1 MIVPLQ
7 GANQLAVI
15 GIIVTARIPAGS
27 AGLAYNPLTWLALF
41 PIVGSCTA
49 LTTSA
54 AFAGRLFASDLRWL
68 WPSVLLIEIKRRP
81 ASGLGVVL
89 PA

>member
-41 PIVGSCTA
+41 PIVG
-49 LTTSA
+49 
-54 AFAGRLFASDLRWL
+54 
-68 WPSVLLIEIKRRP
+68 
-81 ASGLGVVL
+81 
-89 PA
+89 